1 MKLVWFDSG
10 AYERRLANFLI
21 ALDDRGKKIV
31 LQFKSSLSN
40 KAKELGV
47 LHTV

>member
-1 MKLVWFDSG
+1 MKPVWFDSR
-10 AYERRLANFLI
+10 AYERRLENFRI
-21 ALDDRGKKIV
+21 EPDDRGIKIV